1 MSKRFPLVVFDW
13 DGTLMDSTATIASSI
28 QRACEDLGLPVP
40 SDSAAQHVIGLGLA
54 DALTYAVP
62 ELTPELLPAMLERYR
77 YHYLSR
83 DAIITLFEGAKD
95 MLAELKNAGHLVA
108 IATGKN
114 RVGLDRALQQC
125 DLVEIFDATRT
136 ADESLP
142 KPDPKMLFDLTLA
155 LGIPM
160 SSTIMVGDTTHD
172 LSMASHAGAAG
183 VGVSY
188 GAHPRAA
195 LEALSPLA
203 LLDSLAALREW
214 LHANG

>member
-1 MSKRFPLVVFDW
+1 MPKRFELIVFDW

-28 QRACEDLGLPVP
+28 QRACGDLALPVP
-40 SDSAAQHVIGLGLA
+40 SDGAAHHVIGLGLA
-54 DALTYAVP
+54 DALAYAVP
-62 ELTPELLPAMLERYR
+62 ELTAEMMPMMLERYR

-83 DAIITLFEGAKD
+83 DAVITLFEGARD
-95 MLAELKNAGHLVA
+95 MLVELKRAGHLIA

-114 RVGLDRALQQC
+114 RLGLDRALQQC
-125 DLVEIFDATRT
+125 GLVEIFDATRT
-136 ADESLP
+136 ADESQP
-142 KPDPKMLFDLTLA
+142 KPHPQMLFDLTSRLDV
-155 LGIPM
+155 PM

-172 LSMASHAGAAG
+172 LSMAAEARAAG

-203 LLDSLAALREW
+203 LLDSLTDLRRW
-214 LHANG
+214 LNLHG

>member
-1 MSKRFPLVVFDW
+1 MSKRFSLVVFDW

-28 QRACEDLGLPVP
+28 QRACEDLALPVP
-40 SDSAAQHVIGLGLA
+40 SDLAAHHVIGLGLA
-54 DALTYAVP
+54 EALTYAVP
-62 ELTPELLPAMLERYR
+62 ELTPELLPTMLDRYR
-77 YHYLSR
+77 YHYVSR

-95 MLAELKNAGHLVA
+95 MLAELKGAGHLVA
-108 IATGKN
+108 VATGKS

-125 DLVEIFDATRT
+125 GLGEMFDATRT
-136 ADESLP
+136 ADESQP
-142 KPDPKMLFDLTLA
+142 KPDPQMLFDLTST
-155 LGIPM
+155 LGVPM

-188 GAHPRAA
+188 GAHPREA

-203 LLDSLAALREW
+203 LLDSLTALREW